1 VCVGC
6 DQRPQQPER
15 SNCGRGTDKSE
26 PASQSGVWS
35 ISAYRENFY
44 VQNPIN
50 RFGLLP
56 DMPKYNADGSLD
68 LYLQAASPGRDK
80 ESNWLPTP
88 RNGLF
93 NLTIR
98 IYDPK
103 KEALDLAYRIPSV
116 IRMEE

>member
-1 VCVGC
+1 MH
-6 DQRPQQPER
+6 RPPEHEQAA
-15 SNCGRGTDKSE
+15 CGDPTSE
-26 PASQSGVWS
+26 HAYRDPRP

-68 LYLQAASPGRDK
+68 VYLQATSPGRDK

-88 RNGLF
+88 RSGMF

-103 KEALDLAYRIPSV
+103 KEALDPAYRIPFV
-116 IRMEE
+116 IKMEE